1 MSRTIDERVV
11 SMQFDNKQFE
21 TNVRTSMSTLD
32 KLKQSLNLTGSAKGL
47 ESIST
52 AAKNV
57 NLNPI
62 GNAVETV
69 KVKFS
74 ALEVMA
80 VTALANITNSAVNA
94 GKRIVSALTIQPP
107 KDGFAEYENQI
118 NSVQTIMA
126 NTGEDVSAVN
136 KALDELNEYA
146 DLTIYN
152 FATMTQNAGM
162 FTAAMGQGSLD
173 KTMIA
178 LKGIGNWAAFAG
190 ANTQQMGN
198 ATYQLG
204 QALSAGSIRLQD
216 WMSIE
221 KAAGMG
227 GAKYREEF
235 METARQHGVNIDAM
249 IKKNGSFRD
258 SLREG
263 WLTTDIFIE
272 TLERFANDQAMTD
285 AATKVKTFTQL
296 VDTLKEALG
305 TGWATSWRTIIGDY
319 EEAKTLWTGVSDT
332 ISKIINDSSDR
343 RNTILEGALTSKWS
357 KFVKKIN
364 DAGIET
370 DKFEEKTKDV
380 LKKHGYDVDML
391 IEKYGS
397 LEQVFKSEAVPV
409 ATLKEALSGLN
420 KQVLG
425 LSSIDTVLKKGGTGD
440 DVKKIQQALSDLGYD
455 LGKWGVDGILGS
467 ATTEAIK
474 AFQKAQ
480 GLTADGII
488 GPDTIAALEK
498 ASEKTNEL
506 TGNIDELLDGVTEL
520 GGRELLIESFK
531 NVWEGFTKI
540 GSRVK
545 EAWRSFFPEKS
556 TEEKSQRLYSILNKI
571 HSLTEKFT
579 ENLEKNG
586 DKITRTFKGIF
597 AVVDLVRTVFGGGFR
612 LAFEAVS
619 AVLKSFDLDILD
631 VTATIGDALSSFRDW
646 VFESGVLSEG
656 LKIVVNTVRNFGL
669 AIYEWGKSIYELPQ
683 VQKFIGKFGETI
695 TDIFGKAYNKIIEFI
710 DLIKNF
716 GKTIKLDDGM
726 FKNIGFKDIGE
737 FFKANVFGAF
747 KKINFKTIFDNIVNA
762 LRNFKSSAGTY
773 LDSAG
778 EKFDEIKAK
787 IGDFVDFVKDKLGNY
802 KGAITALGTLLV
814 IILILNKIKKTVSGI
829 ASGISGFLGS
839 FSGIGEAIKGF
850 FESLKGLSDAKAD
863 AIKKEALGKL
873 IESIAK
879 SLLMLS
885 AAIFIISK
893 IPKEDLWRSV
903 GVIGIMAGVVLAM
916 MTLTRLIS
924 KIGKDSTIDTA
935 KFGSMMA
942 SLGIALLLM
951 SVSIKI
957 LGGMKPDELKQGGI
971 AVASFLGIMTVM
983 MLATRAIGQNNIS
996 QFGKMMKKLATAL
1009 LLLAAVVYIFGSMNT
1024 KTLVQGG
1031 LAITAFLVI
1040 MSGMMAMTKDISGN
1054 SNAFGKMIRNISFS
1068 LLMLAGVVYIFGS
1081 MDTKALIKGGL
1092 SVVTF
1097 VGLMIVAMGM
1107 TSSISGN
1114 VDKFGKMMLSISSGL
1129 LLMALS
1135 VKLIG
1140 SMDTR
1145 ALAKG
1150 VLVIAAFS
1158 GIVMGLM
1165 AATSLM
1171 GKYAF
1176 DAGKMGLLIL
1186 SFSASILLMT
1196 ASIAALS
1203 MIDGDDITKAIGAI
1217 AGISLIFGALIA
1229 VTKIAADVKMGTLI
1243 GLSVAVGIL
1252 AASVAAL
1259 SFIPDTSKLAAATG
1273 AISILLG
1280 VFAGVLASTKFV
1292 NNKAIATL
1300 IIMGGMVGILAWILK
1315 ELTNGVT
1322 DTNGALKV
1330 AIGLSAVVLALSG
1343 ACALISKAGKG
1354 ANLKSVGMGLLLF
1367 AGLMTVLGI
1376 VAAIAISQLP
1386 NIAKKLSDFMEEL
1399 KPFIAGLNSISGVDS
1414 STVSNIKS
1422 ISEAMLILAGAGSK
1436 YAITDSL
1443 TGGGVGKAFNRF
1455 SKFINEVL
1463 PAIKDLA
1470 FNVSGEGVS
1479 INMDNLNAIIGAVGS
1494 LAEAASKAPSIT
1506 VGFGAG
1512 LFGIGAYISI
1522 PQLTEFTKWM
1532 TEAVPLMKGLALD
1545 LSGEDVEINTTN
1557 LNAVIDSI
1565 KALSE
1570 AAGNVPTTTELQAL
1584 TLLGVAEYKK
1594 FTDLDGFKT
1603 FIEGATKAMGGFA
1616 GNIKTLDLSD
1626 SDVKNIRAICE
1637 TVKLLAEAADAAP
1650 SVELAGAFSKFIGG
1664 GGYISYTDLKAFGS
1678 FISSVSTSMPTFA
1691 GGIKDLGLTESDLNN
1706 ITAICETVKLLAEAA
1721 DAAPSIELA
1730 GALTKFGG
1738 GGYIKIPL
1746 LTSFTTWIT
1755 KVIPEM
1761 TKLTSKIKG
1770 TADGQ
1775 SIDTKDISALTNIC
1789 KAVKTIAEA
1798 AGELPSYEAAVLF
1811 NGVIGNGG
1819 YVKIPALFSFVS
1831 WIKAVIPIMSE
1842 FAVTNIKE
1850 PGITETE
1857 ANTLKSICKAVE
1869 YLGVAAGSAPSI
1881 KAGLG
1886 FAKFGMLKSA
1896 GFGAGASIPLLTEFK
1911 DWIAQV
1917 VPIMSGFTI
1926 DAKEAG
1932 ITADDV
1938 DPLKSICQAIEYL
1951 GTAAGSAPSAKA
1963 GAGFA
1968 KFGLVTAFGG
1978 GISIP
1983 LLIQF
1988 KNWIAQVVPIMSGFT
2003 IDAKEAGIT
2012 EEDGKVIASICEAV
2026 KILGEAAAAGAP
2038 ENTLDFG
2045 VGGFGGLVAGYVSIT
2060 STDLDSFTTWIESIA
2075 KEGGA
2080 LDKLIGVSKTE
2091 FTSKDG
2097 VKIQTICRGVK
2108 ILAEAARFAPKKEEY
2123 EGIFGNWVSEADVNA
2138 LIDWVDKIIPYM
2150 DKMAKTL
2157 SESSASIDTSKLLN
2171 VTTSLKNVAEAMFNF
2186 STAFNIEYID
2196 MDTLKMQVEGL
2207 GDCMVSFSGKV
2218 AEVNTSAIS
2227 SASTAAKNICDVLTA
2242 LTRNEEG
2249 GNVWMAFDSATFKTK
2264 ALEIGDAMIAFG
2276 DKMGGV
2282 NISSS
2287 TAQAYALTTIITQLS
2302 AIEYS
2307 GVDDFVAAIDKIA
2320 TANFDGFKEGMS
2332 KLDGLSSAGAEL
2344 VSSLANGI
2352 DDNAGDITAAFSDA
2366 LATAAA
2372 GIADSSAS
2380 FTTAGG
2386 NLIDSMSSGI
2396 KKGANKLKTAVGSVV
2411 KSAGSEARSR
2421 SVVASFENAGGNVV
2435 TGFAK
2440 GIKLKT
2446 YVAKEA
2452 AKYMARQAIAQTK
2465 ATIDS
2470 ASPSKVFRKI
2480 GEYVPE
2486 GFALGIND
2494 LGGVVKKSAKG
2505 MANNAIKGTSE
2516 AISRISDA
2524 INSDID
2530 AQPTIR
2536 PVLDLTDVET
2546 NARRIKGLLG
2556 TPSIDALSK
2565 VGTVNR
2571 MMNNRQNG
2579 VTNSDVVS
2587 AIERLGSRLGNTS
2600 GDTITIGN
2608 VTYDDG
2614 SNITDAVK
2622 AIVSAARIERRR

>member
-32 KLKQSLNLTGSAKGL
+32 KLKKSLNLTGAAKGL
-47 ESIST
+47 DGINA
-52 AAKNV
+52 AAKSC
-57 NLNPI
+57 NLSSLANSI
-62 GNAVETV
+62 DTV
-69 KVKFS
+69 KLKFS
-74 ALEVMA
+74 AMQVFAISALHDIYN
-80 VTALANITNSAVNA
+80 TAKYYS
-94 GKRIVSALTIQPP
+94 KRIVSAVTIQPP

-204 QALSAGSIRLQD
+204 QALSAGAIRLQD

-305 TGWATSWRTIIGDY
+305 TGWATTWRTIVGDY
-319 EEAKTLWTGVSDT
+319 EEAKTLWTGVSDV
-332 ISKIINDSSDR
+332 IGKIISDSSDR
-343 RNTILEGALTSKWS
+343 RNAILEGALTSKWS

-397 LEQVFKSEAVPV
+397 LEQVFKNEAAPV
-409 ATLKEALSGLN
+409 AILKEALSGLN
-420 KQVLG
+420 KQMLD
-425 LSSIDTVLKKGGTGD
+425 LSSIEGLLKKGNTGD

-480 GLTADGII
+480 GLTVDGII

-556 TEEKSQRLYSILNKI
+556 TEEKSQRLYSILDKI

-597 AVVDLVRTVFGGGFR
+597 AVIDLVRTVFSGGFR
-612 LAFEAVS
+612 LAFKAVS

-631 VTATIGDALSSFRDW
+631 VTATIGDALASFRDW

-656 LKIVVNTVRNFGL
+656 LELVVNTVRNFGL

-683 VQKFIGKFGETI
+683 VQKFICKLGETI
-695 TDIFGKAYNKIIEFI
+695 TDTFDKAYNKILEFI

-716 GKTIKLDDGM
+716 GKTIKLDDGT
-726 FKNIGFKDIGE
+726 FKKIGFKDIGE
-737 FFKANVFGAF
+737 FFKTNVFGVF
-747 KKINFKTIFDNIVNA
+747 EKINFKTVFVNIVNA

-787 IGDFVDFVKDKLGNY
+787 IGGFIDFVKDKLGNY

-873 IESIAK
+873 VESIAK

-983 MLATRAIGQNNIS
+983 MLATRAIGQNNVA
-996 QFGKMMKKLATAL
+996 QFGKMMRKLATAL
-1009 LLLAAVVYIFGSMNT
+1009 LLLAAVVYIFGSMDT
-1024 KTLVQGG
+1024 KTLIQGG
-1031 LAITAFLVI
+1031 LAITAFMMI
-1040 MSGMMAMTKDISGN
+1040 MSGVMAMTKDISGN
-1054 SNAFGKMIRNISFS
+1054 SNAFCKMIRNISFS

-1081 MDTKALIKGGL
+1081 MDTKTLIKGGL
-1092 SVVTF
+1092 AVVTF

-1114 VDKFGKMMLSISSGL
+1114 VDKFGKMMLSISAGL

-1135 VKLIG
+1135 VKMLG

-1145 ALAKG
+1145 SLAKG
-1150 VLVIAAFS
+1150 ALVIAAFS

-1171 GKYAF
+1171 GKYSF
-1176 DAGKMGLLIL
+1176 NAGKMGLMIL

-1203 MIDGDDITKAIGAI
+1203 MIDGDGITNAVRAI
-1217 AGISLIFGALIA
+1217 AGIGLIFSALIA
-1229 VTKIAADVKMGTLI
+1229 VTKFTKNVKMGTLI

-1273 AISILLG
+1273 AISVLLG

-1292 NNKAIATL
+1292 NSKAIATL

-1367 AGLMTVLGI
+1367 AGLMGVLGI
-1376 VAAIAISQLP
+1376 VSWIAISQLP
-1386 NIAKKLSDFMEEL
+1386 NIAKKLSEFMEEL
-1399 KPFIAGLNSISGVDS
+1399 KPFIDGLNSISGVDS
-1414 STVSNIKS
+1414 STISNIKS
-1422 ISEAMLILAGAGSK
+1422 ISEAMSILAGAGSK

-1443 TGGGVGKAFNRF
+1443 TGGGVGKAFDRF
-1455 SKFINEVL
+1455 SEFIKEVL

-1470 FNVSGEGVS
+1470 LDVSGEGVS

-1494 LAEAASKAPSIT
+1494 LAEAASKAPSMT

-1522 PQLTEFTKWM
+1522 PKLTEFTKWM
-1532 TEAVPLMKGLALD
+1532 TEAVPLMKDLALE

-1557 LNAVIDSI
+1557 LNAIIDSI
-1565 KALSE
+1565 KVLSE
-1570 AAGNVPTTTELQAL
+1570 AAGNVPTTTELHAV
-1584 TLLGVAEYKK
+1584 TLLGVAGYSK
-1594 FTDLDGFKT
+1594 FTDLDGFKA
-1603 FIEGATKAMGGFA
+1603 FIEGATKAMSGFA
-1616 GNIKTLDLSD
+1616 GDVKTLDLSD

-1650 SVELAGAFSKFIGG
+1650 SVELAGAFSKFVGG
-1664 GGYISYTDLKAFGS
+1664 GGYISYTDLKAFRS
-1678 FISSVSTSMPTFA
+1678 FISSVSISMPTFA

-1721 DAAPSIELA
+1721 DAAPSVELA
-1730 GALTKFGG
+1730 GAFSKFVG

-1761 TKLTSKIKG
+1761 TKLASKIKG

-1775 SIDTKDISALTNIC
+1775 SIDTKDISSLTNIC
-1789 KAVKTIAEA
+1789 KAVKILAEA
-1798 AGELPSYEAAVLF
+1798 AGELPSYEAAALF
-1811 NGVIGNGG
+1811 NGIIGNGG
-1819 YVKIPALFSFVS
+1819 YVKTPALFSFVS
-1831 WIKAVIPIMSE
+1831 WIKAVIPIMSG
-1842 FAVTNIKE
+1842 FTVTNIRE

-1869 YLGVAAGSAPSI
+1869 YLGTAAGSAPSI

-1896 GFGAGASIPLLTEFK
+1896 GFGVGASIPLLTEFK

-1926 DAKEAG
+1926 DVKEAG

-1938 DPLKSICQAIEYL
+1938 EPLKSICQAIEYL
-1951 GTAAGSAPSAKA
+1951 GAAAGSAPSAKA
-1963 GAGFA
+1963 GLGFA

-1983 LLIQF
+1983 LLTQF
-1988 KNWIAQVVPIMSGFT
+1988 KDWIVQVVPIMSGFT
-2003 IDAKEAGIT
+2003 IDAKEAGLT
-2012 EEDGKVIASICEAV
+2012 EEDGNAIASICKAV

-2038 ENTLDFG
+2038 EDKLDFG
-2045 VGGFGGLVAGYVSIT
+2045 VGGFGGLVAGYVSVT

-2091 FTSKDG
+2091 FTSEDG
-2097 VKIQTICRGVK
+2097 VKIQTICQGVQ
-2108 ILAEAARFAPKKEEY
+2108 ILAEAARFAPKKDEY
-2123 EGIFGNWVSEADVNA
+2123 KGIFGSWVSEADVNA
-2138 LIDWVDKIIPYM
+2138 LIDWVDKIIPSM
-2150 DKMAKTL
+2150 DKMAITL
-2157 SESSASIDTSKLLN
+2157 SESSSSIDTSKLLS

-2218 AEVNTSAIS
+2218 AEVNTYAIS
-2227 SASTAAKNICDVLTA
+2227 SASTAARNICDVLTA
-2242 LTRNEEG
+2242 LTKNEEG
-2249 GNVWMAFDSATFKTK
+2249 GNVWMTFDSATFKTK

-2276 DKMGGV
+2276 DKMEGV

-2287 TAQAYALTTIITQLS
+2287 TAQASALTTIITQLS

-2344 VSSLANGI
+2344 VSSLVSGI
-2352 DDNAGDITAAFSDA
+2352 EDNAGDITVAFSDA
-2366 LATAAA
+2366 LATAAT
-2372 GIADSSAS
+2372 GITDSLSS

-2386 NLIDSMSSGI
+2386 KLIVSLSSGI
-2396 KKGANKLKTAVGSVV
+2396 KKGEIIAKLAAIYIGTSAA
-2411 KSAGSEARSR
+2411 KSAGSQ
-2421 SVVASFENAGGNVV
+2421 SVVNAFINAGGNVA

-2446 YVAKEA
+2446 YVAKAA

-2465 ATIDS
+2465 TTIDS

-2480 GEYVPE
+2480 GQYVPE
-2486 GFALGIND
+2486 GFALGIDD
-2494 LGGVVKKSAKG
+2494 LGGMVKKSSRK
-2505 MANNAIKGTSE
+2505 MAENAIKGTSD

-2524 INSDID
+2524 IDSDID

-2536 PVLDLTDVET
+2536 PVLDLTDVKT
-2546 NARRIKGLLG
+2546 NARRINGLLG
-2556 TPSIDALSK
+2556 TPSIATLSN
-2565 VGTVNR
+2565 VGVINR
-2571 MMNNRQNG
+2571 MMSNRQNG
-2579 VTNSDVVS
+2579 VNGDVIS
-2587 AIERLGSRLGNTS
+2587 AIDNLGRKLGNIS
-2600 GDTITIGN
+2600 GDTYQINGI
-2608 VTYDDG
+2608 TYDDG
-2614 SNITDAVK
+2614 SNVSDAVK
-2622 AIVSAARIERRR
+2622 TLIRAARVERRK

>member
-21 TNVRTSMSTLD
+21 TNVRTSMNTLD
-32 KLKQSLNLTGSAKGL
+32 KLKQSLNLTGAAKGL
-47 ESIST
+47 DSINA
-52 AAKNV
+52 AAKSC
-57 NLNPI
+57 NLSPLANSI
-62 GNAVETV
+62 DTV
-69 KVKFS
+69 KLKFS
-74 ALEVMA
+74 AMQVFAISALHDIYN
-80 VTALANITNSAVNA
+80 TAKYYSKSL
-94 GKRIVSALTIQPP
+94 VSALTIQPP

-249 IKKNGSFRD
+249 IKKNGSFRE

-296 VDTLKEALG
+296 IDTLKEALG
-305 TGWATSWRTIIGDY
+305 TGWATTWRTIVGDY
-319 EEAKTLWTGVSDT
+319 EEAKNLWTGVSDT
-332 ISKIINDSSDR
+332 IGKIINDSSDR
-343 RNTILEGALTSKWS
+343 RNATLEGALTSKWS

-380 LKKHGYDVDML
+380 FKKHGYDVDML

-397 LEQVFKSEAVPV
+397 LEQVFKNGAAPV
-409 ATLKEALSGLN
+409 AILKEALSGLN
-420 KQVLG
+420 KQMLD
-425 LSSIDTVLKKGGTGD
+425 LSSIEGLLKKGNTGD

-545 EAWRSFFPEKS
+545 EAWGSFFPEKS
-556 TEEKSQRLYSILNKI
+556 TEEKSKRLYSILDKI

-597 AVVDLVRTVFGGGFR
+597 AIVDLVKTVFGGGFR
-612 LAFEAVS
+612 LAFKTVS

-695 TDIFGKAYNKIIEFI
+695 TDTFGKAYNKILEFI

-716 GKTIKLDDGM
+716 GKTIKLDDGT
-726 FKNIGFKDIGE
+726 FKKIGFKDIGE
-737 FFKANVFGAF
+737 FFKTNVFGVF

-762 LRNFKSSAGTY
+762 LKNFKSSAGTY
-773 LDSAG
+773 LASVG

-829 ASGISGFLGS
+829 SGFLGS
-839 FSGIGEAIKGF
+839 FSGIGEAIKSF

-863 AIKKEALGKL
+863 SIKKEALGKL

-893 IPKEDLWRSV
+893 IPKEDLLRSV
-903 GVIGIMAGVVLAM
+903 GVVGIMAGVVLAM

-924 KIGKDSTIDTA
+924 MIGKDSTIDTA

-942 SLGIALLLM
+942 SIGIALLLM
-951 SVSIKI
+951 SASIKI

-983 MLATRAIGQNNIS
+983 MLATRAIGKNNIA
-996 QFGKMMKKLATAL
+996 QFGKMMRKLATAL
-1009 LLLAAVVYIFGSMNT
+1009 LLLAAVVYIFGSMDT
-1024 KTLVQGG
+1024 KTLIQGG
-1031 LAITAFLVI
+1031 LAITAFLMI
-1040 MSGMMAMTKDISGN
+1040 MSGMMVMTKDISEN
-1054 SNAFGKMIRNISFS
+1054 SKGFGKMIRNISFS

-1081 MDTKALIKGGL
+1081 MDTKTLIKGGL
-1092 SVVTF
+1092 AVVTF
-1097 VGLMIVAMGM
+1097 VGLMIIAMGM
-1107 TSSISGN
+1107 TSSISEN
-1114 VDKFGKMMLSISSGL
+1114 STEFGKMMLSISAGL

-1135 VKLIG
+1135 VKILG
-1140 SMDTR
+1140 SMNTR

-1150 VLVIAAFS
+1150 ALVITAFS
-1158 GIVMGLM
+1158 GIIMGLM

-1171 GKYAF
+1171 GRYSF
-1176 DAGKMGLLIL
+1176 NAGKMGLMML

-1196 ASIAALS
+1196 AFIAALS
-1203 MIDGDDITKAIGAI
+1203 MIDGDDITKALGAI
-1217 AGISLIFGALIA
+1217 AGIGLILSALIA
-1229 VTKIAADVKMGTLI
+1229 VTKFAKNVKMGTLI

-1259 SFIPDTSKLAAATG
+1259 SFIPDTSKLVAATG
-1273 AISILLG
+1273 AISVLLG
-1280 VFAGVLASTKFV
+1280 VFAGVLVSTKFI

-1300 IIMGGMVGILAWILK
+1300 ITMGVMVGVLAWILK
-1315 ELTNGVT
+1315 DLANGVT

-1343 ACALISKAGKG
+1343 ACALISEAGKG
-1354 ANLKSVGMGLLLF
+1354 ADLKSVRMGLLLF
-1367 AGLMTVLGI
+1367 AGLMAILGI
-1376 VAAIAISQLP
+1376 VSWIAISQLP
-1386 NIAKKLSDFMEEL
+1386 NIAKKLSEFMEEL
-1399 KPFIAGLNSISGVDS
+1399 KPFITGLNSISGVDS
-1414 STVSNIKS
+1414 STISNIKS
-1422 ISEAMLILAGAGSK
+1422 ISEAMFVLAGAGSK

-1443 TGGGVGKAFNRF
+1443 TGGGVRKAFDSF
-1455 SKFINEVL
+1455 SKFIKEVL

-1470 FNVSGEGVS
+1470 LDVSGEGVS

-1522 PQLTEFTKWM
+1522 PKLTEFTKWI
-1532 TEAVPLMKGLALD
+1532 TEAVPLMKDLALE

-1557 LNAVIDSI
+1557 LNTVIDSI
-1565 KALSE
+1565 KTLSE
-1570 AAGNVPTTTELQAL
+1570 AASAVPTTTELQAL

-1603 FIEGATKAMGGFA
+1603 FIEGATKAMSGFA
-1616 GNIKTLDLSD
+1616 GDVKTLDLSD

-1650 SVELAGAFSKFIGG
+1650 SVELAGAFSKFVGG
-1664 GGYISYTDLKAFGS
+1664 GGYISYTDLNAFKS

-1721 DAAPSIELA
+1721 DAAPSVELA
-1730 GALTKFGG
+1730 GAFSKFVGG

-1761 TKLTSKIKG
+1761 TKLASKIKG

-1775 SIDTKDISALTNIC
+1775 SIDTKDISSLTNIC
-1789 KAVKTIAEA
+1789 KAVKILAEA
-1798 AGELPSYEAAVLF
+1798 AGELPSYETAALF
-1811 NGVIGNGG
+1811 NGIIGNGG

-1831 WIKAVIPIMSE
+1831 WIKAVIPIMSG
-1842 FAVTNIKE
+1842 FAVTNIRE

-1881 KAGLG
+1881 EAGLG

-1896 GFGAGASIPLLTEFK
+1896 GFGMGASIPLLTQFK

-1926 DAKEAG
+1926 DVKEAG

-1938 DPLKSICQAIEYL
+1938 EPLKSICQAIEYL

-1963 GAGFA
+1963 GLGFA
-1968 KFGLVTAFGG
+1968 KFGLATAFGG

-1983 LLIQF
+1983 LLTQF
-1988 KNWIAQVVPIMSGFT
+1988 KDWITQVVPIMSGFT
-2003 IDAKEAGIT
+2003 IDAKEAGLT
-2012 EEDGKVIASICEAV
+2012 EEDGKAIASICEAV

-2038 ENTLDFG
+2038 ETKLDFG
-2045 VGGFGGLVAGYVSIT
+2045 VGGFGGLVAGYVSVT
-2060 STDLDSFTTWIESIA
+2060 STDLDSFTTWIESIS
-2075 KEGGA
+2075 KEGSA

-2091 FTSKDG
+2091 FTSEDG
-2097 VKIQTICRGVK
+2097 VKIQTICQGVK
-2108 ILAEAARFAPKKEEY
+2108 ILAEAARFAPKKDEY
-2123 EGIFGNWVSEADVNA
+2123 KGIFGSWVSEADVNA
-2138 LIDWVDKIIPYM
+2138 LIDWVDKIIPSM

-2157 SESSASIDTSKLLN
+2157 SESSASIDTSKLLS

-2196 MDTLKMQVEGL
+2196 MDTLKMKVEDL

-2218 AEVNTSAIS
+2218 AEVNTYAIS
-2227 SASTAAKNICDVLTA
+2227 SASTAAKNICNVLTA
-2242 LTRNEEG
+2242 LTKNEEG
-2249 GNVWMAFDSATFKTK
+2249 GNVWMTFDSATFKTK

-2276 DKMGGV
+2276 DKMEGV

-2287 TAQAYALTTIITQLS
+2287 TAQASALTTVITQLS

-2344 VSSLANGI
+2344 VSSLAGGI
-2352 DDNAGDITAAFSDA
+2352 KDNAGDITVAFSDA

-2372 GIADSSAS
+2372 GITDSSSS

-2386 NLIDSMSSGI
+2386 KLIVSLSSGI
-2396 KKGANKLKTAVGSVV
+2396 KKGEIIAKLAAIYIGTSAA
-2411 KSAGSEARSR
+2411 KSAGSQ
-2421 SVVASFENAGGNVV
+2421 SVVNAFINAGGNVA
-2435 TGFAK
+2435 TGFAR

-2480 GEYVPE
+2480 GQYVPE
-2486 GFALGIND
+2486 GFALGIDD
-2494 LGGVVKKSAKG
+2494 LGGMVKKSSKK
-2505 MANNAIKGTSE
+2505 MAENAIKGTSD
-2516 AISRISDA
+2516 AISRISDT
-2524 INSDID
+2524 IDSDID

-2546 NARRIKGLLG
+2546 NARRINGLLG
-2556 TPSIDALSK
+2556 TPSIATLSN
-2565 VGTVNR
+2565 VGSINR
-2571 MMNNRQNG
+2571 MMSNRQNG
-2579 VTNSDVVS
+2579 VNADVIS
-2587 AIERLGSRLGNTS
+2587 AIDNLGRKLGNIS
-2600 GDTITIGN
+2600 GDTYQINGI
-2608 VTYDDG
+2608 TYDDG
-2614 SNITDAVK
+2614 SNVSDAVK
-2622 AIVSAARIERRR
+2622 TLIRAARVERRK

>member
-21 TNVRTSMSTLD
+21 TNVRTSMNTLD

-126 NTGEDVSAVN
+126 NTGEDVSTVN

-146 DLTIYN
+146 DLTIYK

-162 FTAAMGQGSLD
+162 FTSAMGQGSLD

-216 WMSIE
+216 WISIE

-305 TGWATSWRTIIGDY
+305 TGWATTWRTIVGDY

-332 ISKIINDSSDR
+332 IGKIINDSSDR
-343 RNTILEGALTSKWS
+343 RNAILEGALTSKWS

-397 LEQVFKSEAVPV
+397 LEQVFKNEAAPI
-409 ATLKEALSGLN
+409 AILKEALSGLN
-420 KQVLG
+420 KQMLD
-425 LSSIDTVLKKGGTGD
+425 LSSIEGLLKKGNIGD

-480 GLTADGII
+480 GLTVDGII

-556 TEEKSQRLYSILNKI
+556 TEEKSKRLYSILDKI
-571 HSLTEKFT
+571 HSITEKFT

-597 AVVDLVRTVFGGGFR
+597 AIVDLVKTVFGGGFR
-612 LAFEAVS
+612 LAFKTVS

-683 VQKFIGKFGETI
+683 VQKFIDKFGETI
-695 TDIFGKAYNKIIEFI
+695 TDTFGKAYNKILEFI

-716 GKTIKLDDGM
+716 GKTIKLDDGT
-726 FKNIGFKDIGE
+726 FKKIGFKDIGE
-737 FFKANVFGAF
+737 FFKTNVFGVF
-747 KKINFKTIFDNIVNA
+747 EKINFKTIFDNIVNA
-762 LRNFKSSAGTY
+762 LRNFKNSAGTY

-778 EKFDEIKAK
+778 EKFDEIKSK
-787 IGDFVDFVKDKLGNY
+787 IVDFVDFVKDKLGNY
-802 KGAITALGTLLV
+802 KGAITALGTLLA

-893 IPKEDLWRSV
+893 IPKEDLQRSI

-916 MTLTRLIS
+916 MTLAGLIS

-942 SLGIALLLM
+942 SIGIALLLM
-951 SVSIKI
+951 SASIKI

-983 MLATRAIGQNNIS
+983 MLATRAIGKNNIA
-996 QFGKMMKKLATAL
+996 QFGKMMRKLATAL
-1009 LLLAAVVYIFGSMNT
+1009 LLLAAVVYIFGSMDT
-1024 KTLVQGG
+1024 KTLIQGG
-1031 LAITAFLVI
+1031 LAITAFLMI
-1040 MSGMMAMTKDISGN
+1040 MSGMMAMTKDISEN
-1054 SNAFGKMIRNISFS
+1054 SKNFGKMIRNISFS

-1081 MDTKALIKGGL
+1081 MDTKTLIKGGL
-1092 SVVTF
+1092 AVVTF

-1114 VDKFGKMMLSISSGL
+1114 VDKFGKMMLSISAGL

-1135 VKLIG
+1135 VKILGNI
-1140 SMDTR
+1140 DTR

-1150 VLVIAAFS
+1150 ALVITAFS
-1158 GIVMGLM
+1158 GIIMGLM

-1171 GKYAF
+1171 GKYSF
-1176 DAGKMGLLIL
+1176 NAGKMGLLIL

-1203 MIDGDDITKAIGAI
+1203 MIDGDGITNAIRAI
-1217 AGISLIFGALIA
+1217 AGIGLIFSALIA
-1229 VTKIAADVKMGTLI
+1229 VTKFAKNVKMGTLI
-1243 GLSVAVGIL
+1243 GLSVAIGIL

-1273 AISILLG
+1273 AISVLLG

-1292 NNKAIATL
+1292 NSKAIATL
-1300 IIMGGMVGILAWILK
+1300 IIMGGMVGVLAWILK
-1315 ELTNGVT
+1315 DLANGVT

-1330 AIGLSAVVLALSG
+1330 AIGLSAVVLTLSG
-1343 ACALISKAGKG
+1343 ACALISEAGKG
-1354 ANLKSVGMGLLLF
+1354 ADFKSVKMGLLLF

-1376 VAAIAISQLP
+1376 VSWIAISQLP
-1386 NIAKKLSDFMEEL
+1386 NIAKKLSEFMEEL
-1399 KPFIAGLNSISGVDS
+1399 KPFITGLNSISGVDS
-1414 STVSNIKS
+1414 STISNIKS
-1422 ISEAMLILAGAGSK
+1422 ISEAMFVLAGAGSK

-1443 TGGGVGKAFNRF
+1443 TGGGVRKAFDSF
-1455 SKFINEVL
+1455 SKFIKEVL

-1470 FNVSGEGVS
+1470 LDVSGEGVS

-1522 PQLTEFTKWM
+1522 PKLTEFTKWM
-1532 TEAVPLMKGLALD
+1532 TEAVPLMKDLALE

-1565 KALSE
+1565 KVLSE
-1570 AAGNVPTTTELQAL
+1570 AASNVPTTTELHTL
-1584 TLLGVAEYKK
+1584 TLLGVAGYSK

-1603 FIEGATKAMGGFA
+1603 FIEGATKAMSGFA
-1616 GNIKTLDLSD
+1616 GNVKSLDLSD
-1626 SDVKNIRAICE
+1626 TDIKNIRAICE

-1650 SVELAGAFSKFIGG
+1650 SVELAGAFSKFVGG
-1664 GGYISYTDLKAFGS
+1664 VGYISYTDLNAFGS

-1691 GGIKDLGLTESDLNN
+1691 GGVKDLGLTESDLNN

-1721 DAAPSIELA
+1721 DAAPSVELA
-1730 GALTKFGG
+1730 GAFSKFVGG

-1761 TKLTSKIKG
+1761 TKLASKIKG

-1775 SIDTKDISALTNIC
+1775 SIDTKDISSLTNIC
-1789 KAVKTIAEA
+1789 KAVKILAEA

-1811 NGVIGNGG
+1811 NGIIGNGG
-1819 YVKIPALFSFVS
+1819 YVKIPALFSFIS
-1831 WIKAVIPIMSE
+1831 WIKAVIPIMSG
-1842 FAVTNIKE
+1842 FAVTNIRE

-1857 ANTLKSICKAVE
+1857 ANTLKTICKAVE

-1881 KAGLG
+1881 EAGLG

-1896 GFGAGASIPLLTEFK
+1896 GFGVGASIPLLTEFK

-1917 VPIMSGFTI
+1917 IPIMSGFTI
-1926 DAKEAG
+1926 DVKEAG

-1938 DPLKSICQAIEYL
+1938 EPLKSICQAIEYL

-1963 GAGFA
+1963 GLGFA

-1983 LLIQF
+1983 LLTQF
-1988 KNWIAQVVPIMSGFT
+1988 KDWIAQVVPIMSGFT
-2003 IDAKEAGIT
+2003 IDAKEAGLT
-2012 EEDGKVIASICEAV
+2012 EEDGKAIASICEAV
-2026 KILGEAAAAGAP
+2026 TILGEAAASGAP
-2038 ENTLDFG
+2038 ETKLDFG
-2045 VGGFGGLVAGYVSIT
+2045 VGGFGGLVAGYVSVT
-2060 STDLDSFTTWIESIA
+2060 STDLDSFTTWIESIS

-2091 FTSKDG
+2091 FTSEDG
-2097 VKIQTICRGVK
+2097 VKIQTICQGVQ
-2108 ILAEAARFAPKKEEY
+2108 ILAEAARFAPKKDEY
-2123 EGIFGNWVSEADVNA
+2123 KGIFGSWVSEADVNT
-2138 LIDWVDKIIPYM
+2138 LIDWVDKIIPSM

-2157 SESSASIDTSKLLN
+2157 SESSASIDTSKLLS

-2196 MDTLKMQVEGL
+2196 MDTLKMKVEDL

-2242 LTRNEEG
+2242 LTKNEEG
-2249 GNVWMAFDSATFKTK
+2249 GNVWMTFDSATFKTK

-2276 DKMGGV
+2276 DKMEGV

-2287 TAQAYALTTIITQLS
+2287 TAQASALTTIIAQLS

-2332 KLDGLSSAGAEL
+2332 KLDGISSAGAEL
-2344 VSSLANGI
+2344 VSSLASGI
-2352 DDNAGDITAAFSDA
+2352 EDNAGDITVALRDA

-2372 GIADSSAS
+2372 GITDSSSS

-2386 NLIDSMSSGI
+2386 KLIVSLSSGI
-2396 KKGANKLKTAVGSVV
+2396 KKGENIAKLAAIYIGTSAA
-2411 KSAGSEARSR
+2411 KSAGSQ
-2421 SVVASFENAGGNVV
+2421 SVVNAFINAGGNVA

-2480 GEYVPE
+2480 GQYVPE
-2486 GFALGIND
+2486 GFALGIDD
-2494 LGGVVKKSAKG
+2494 LGGMVKKSSKK
-2505 MANNAIKGTSE
+2505 MAENAIKGTSD

-2524 INSDID
+2524 IDSDID

-2536 PVLDLTDVET
+2536 PVLDLTDIET
-2546 NARRIKGLLG
+2546 NARRINGLLG
-2556 TPSIDALSK
+2556 TPSIATLSN
-2565 VGTVNR
+2565 VGAINR
-2571 MMNNRQNG
+2571 MMSNHQNG
-2579 VTNSDVVS
+2579 VNDDVIS
-2587 AIERLGSRLGNTS
+2587 AIDNLGRKLGNIS
-2600 GDTITIGN
+2600 GDTYQINGI
-2608 VTYDDG
+2608 TYDDG
-2614 SNITDAVK
+2614 SNVSDAVK
-2622 AIVSAARIERRR
+2622 TLIRAARVERRK

>member
-62 GNAVETV
+62 GSAVETV

-94 GKRIVSALTIQPP
+94 GKRIVSDLTIKPP

-118 NSVQTIMA
+118 NSVKTIMA

-216 WMSIE
+216 WISIE

-343 RNTILEGALTSKWS
+343 RNAILEGALTSKWS

-370 DKFEEKTKDV
+370 DKFEEKAKDV

-397 LEQVFKSEAVPV
+397 LEQVFKNEAAPI
-409 ATLKEALSGLN
+409 AILKEALSGLN
-420 KQVLG
+420 KQMLD
-425 LSSIDTVLKKGGTGD
+425 LSSIEGLLKKGNTGD

-480 GLTADGII
+480 GLTVDGII

-506 TGNIDELLDGVTEL
+506 TGDIDELLDGVTEL

-531 NVWEGFTKI
+531 NAWEGFTKI

-556 TEEKSQRLYSILNKI
+556 TEEKSKRLYSILDKI

-586 DKITRTFKGIF
+586 DKVTRTFKGIF

-612 LAFEAVS
+612 LAFKAVS

-695 TDIFGKAYNKIIEFI
+695 TDTFGKAYNKILEFI

-716 GKTIKLDDGM
+716 GKTIKLDDGT
-726 FKNIGFKDIGE
+726 FKKIGFKDIGE
-737 FFKANVFGAF
+737 FFKTNVFGVF
-747 KKINFKTIFDNIVNA
+747 EKINFKTIFDNIVNA

-802 KGAITALGTLLV
+802 KGAITALGTLLS
-814 IILILNKIKKTVSGI
+814 IILILNKIKKTV
-829 ASGISGFLGS
+829 SGISGFLGS

-863 AIKKEALGKL
+863 SIKKEALGKL

-893 IPKEDLWRSV
+893 IPKEDLLRSV

-924 KIGKDSTIDTA
+924 MIGKDSTIDTA

-983 MLATRAIGQNNIS
+983 MFATRAIGQNNIA

-1040 MSGMMAMTKDISGN
+1040 MSGMMAMTKDISEN
-1054 SNAFGKMIRNISFS
+1054 SKGFGKMIRNISFS

-1081 MDTKALIKGGL
+1081 MDINTLIKGGL
-1092 SVVTF
+1092 AVVTF
-1097 VGLMIVAMGM
+1097 VGLMIIAMGM
-1107 TSSISGN
+1107 TSSISEN
-1114 VDKFGKMMLSISSGL
+1114 STEFGKMMLSISAGL

-1135 VKLIG
+1135 VKILG

-1158 GIVMGLM
+1158 GIVIGLM

-1171 GKYAF
+1171 GRYAF
-1176 DAGKMGLLIL
+1176 NAGKMGLLIL
-1186 SFSASILLMT
+1186 SVSASILLMT

-1203 MIDGDDITKAIGAI
+1203 MIDGDGITNAIGAI
-1217 AGISLIFGALIA
+1217 TGIGLIFGALIA

-1243 GLSVAVGIL
+1243 GLSVAIGIL

-1259 SFIPDTSKLAAATG
+1259 SFVPDTSKLAAATG

-1280 VFAGVLASTKFV
+1280 VFAGVLASTNFV

-1300 IIMGGMVGILAWILK
+1300 IIMGVMVGILALILK
-1315 ELTNGVT
+1315 DLANGIT
-1322 DTNGALKV
+1322 DTKGALKL
-1330 AIGLSAVVLALSG
+1330 AIGLSSVVIALSG
-1343 ACALISKAGKG
+1343 ACALISKAGKE

-1367 AGLMTVLGI
+1367 AGLMGVLGI
-1376 VAAIAISQLP
+1376 FASIAISKLP
-1386 NIAKKLSDFMEEL
+1386 NIAKKLSEFMEEL
-1399 KPFIAGLNSISGVDS
+1399 KPFITGLNSISGVDS
-1414 STVSNIKS
+1414 STISNIKS
-1422 ISEAMLILAGAGSK
+1422 ISEAMLVLAGAGSK

-1443 TGGGVGKAFNRF
+1443 TGGGVGKAFDSF
-1455 SKFINEVL
+1455 SSFITEVL
-1463 PAIKDLA
+1463 PAIKELA
-1470 FNVSGEGVS
+1470 LDVSGEGVS
-1479 INMDNLNAIIGAVGS
+1479 INTDNLNAIIGAVGS

-1522 PQLTEFTKWM
+1522 PKLTEFTKWM
-1532 TEAVPLMKGLALD
+1532 TEAVPLMKDLALE

-1565 KALSE
+1565 KTLSE
-1570 AAGNVPTTTELQAL
+1570 AAGNVPTTTELYAL
-1584 TLLGVAEYKK
+1584 TLLGGAEYKK

-1603 FIEGATKAMGGFA
+1603 FIESATEAMSGFA
-1616 GNIKTLDLSD
+1616 GDVKALDLSD

-1650 SVELAGAFSKFIGG
+1650 SAELVGVFSKFVGG
-1664 GGYISYTDLKAFGS
+1664 GGYISYTDLNAFGS

-1706 ITAICETVKLLAEAA
+1706 VTAICETIKLLAEAA
-1721 DAAPSIELA
+1721 DAAPSAELA
-1730 GALTKFGG
+1730 GAFSKFVGG

-1761 TKLTSKIKG
+1761 TKLASKIKG

-1775 SIDTKDISALTNIC
+1775 SIDTKDISSLTNIC
-1789 KAVKTIAEA
+1789 KAVKILAEA
-1798 AGELPSYEAAVLF
+1798 AGELPSYEAAALF
-1811 NGVIGNGG
+1811 NGIIGNGG

-1831 WIKAVIPIMSE
+1831 WIKAVIPIMSG
-1842 FAVTNIKE
+1842 FTVTNIRE

-1857 ANTLKSICKAVE
+1857 ANTLKTICKAVE
-1869 YLGVAAGSAPSI
+1869 YLGTAAGSAPSI
-1881 KAGLG
+1881 EAGLG

-1896 GFGAGASIPLLTEFK
+1896 GFGVGASIPLLTEFK

-1926 DAKEAG
+1926 DVKEAG

-1938 DPLKSICQAIEYL
+1938 EPLKSICQAIEYL

-1963 GAGFA
+1963 GLGFA

-1983 LLIQF
+1983 LLTQF
-1988 KNWIAQVVPIMSGFT
+1988 KDWIVQVVPIMSGFT
-2003 IDAKEAGIT
+2003 IDAKEAGLT
-2012 EEDGKVIASICEAV
+2012 EEDGKAIASICEAV

-2038 ENTLDFG
+2038 ENKLDFG
-2045 VGGFGGLVAGYVSIT
+2045 VGGFGGLVAGYVSVT
-2060 STDLDSFTTWIESIA
+2060 STDLDSFTTWIESIS

-2080 LDKLIGVSKTE
+2080 LDKLIGVAKTE
-2091 FTSKDG
+2091 FTSEDG
-2097 VKIQTICRGVK
+2097 VKIQTICQGVQ
-2108 ILAEAARFAPKKEEY
+2108 ILAEAARFAPKKDEY
-2123 EGIFGNWVSEADVNA
+2123 KGIFGSWVSEADVNA
-2138 LIDWVDKIIPYM
+2138 LIDWVDKIVPYM

-2157 SESSASIDTSKLLN
+2157 SESSASIDTSKLLS

-2218 AEVNTSAIS
+2218 AEVNTYAIS
-2227 SASTAAKNICDVLTA
+2227 SASTAAKNICDVLTS
-2242 LTRNEEG
+2242 LTKNEEG
-2249 GNVWMAFDSATFKTK
+2249 GNVWMTFDSATFKTK

-2276 DKMGGV
+2276 DKMEGV

-2287 TAQAYALTTIITQLS
+2287 TAQASALTTIIAQLS

-2344 VSSLANGI
+2344 VSNLASGI
-2352 DDNAGDITAAFSDA
+2352 EDNAGDITAAFSDA

-2386 NLIDSMSSGI
+2386 KLIVSLSSGI
-2396 KKGANKLKTAVGSVV
+2396 KKGEIIARLAAIYIGTSAA
-2411 KSAGSEARSR
+2411 KSAGSH
-2421 SVVASFENAGGNVV
+2421 SVVNAFITAGGNVA
-2435 TGFAK
+2435 TGFAR

-2480 GEYVPE
+2480 GQYVPE
-2486 GFALGIND
+2486 GFALGIDD
-2494 LGGVVKKSAKG
+2494 LGGMVKKSSKK
-2505 MANNAIKGTSE
+2505 MAENAIKGTSD

-2524 INSDID
+2524 IDSDID

-2546 NARRIKGLLG
+2546 NARRINGLLG
-2556 TPSIDALSK
+2556 TPSIATLSN
-2565 VGTVNR
+2565 VGVINR
-2571 MMNNRQNG
+2571 MMSNRQNG
-2579 VTNSDVVS
+2579 VNADVIS
-2587 AIERLGSRLGNTS
+2587 AIDNLGRKLGNIS
-2600 GDTITIGN
+2600 GDTYQINGI
-2608 VTYDDG
+2608 TYDDG
-2614 SNITDAVK
+2614 SNVSDAVK
-2622 AIVSAARIERRR
+2622 TLIRAARVERRK